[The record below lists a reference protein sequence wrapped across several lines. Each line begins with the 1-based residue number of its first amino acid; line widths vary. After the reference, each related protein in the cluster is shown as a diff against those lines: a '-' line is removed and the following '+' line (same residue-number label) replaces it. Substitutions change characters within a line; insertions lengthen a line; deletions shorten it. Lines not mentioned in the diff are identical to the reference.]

1 MARLEL
7 QHLVKRYG
15 RTTSDVAA
23 VQDLSLDVND
33 GEFVC
38 LLGPSGCGKTTT
50 LRMIGGFLQPD
61 SGDVRID
68 GVSILNQ
75 PPERRP
81 TAMVFQRYALWP
93 HMNVFDNVAFGLQVR
108 HRPRAEIRQRVE
120 STLELVGLPG
130 LARRYPGQLSGGQ
143 QQRVALARALVLEPR
158 ILLLDEPLSNLD
170 AQLRIY
176 MRTELTTIQR
186 RVGITTVFV
195 THDQEEAM
203 SIADRIAVMNVGVL
217 EQMDAPEEIYARPA
231 TLFVATFIGTM
242 NRLDAQLDSD
252 GRLRAGPFR
261 VEAPDGVVHSS
272 ATPRDSSATPV
283 DPGALPLDSSAT
295 SLVAGVRPEDV
306 LLESG
311 GDGAPA
317 RIEQVVDLGHYR
329 RVTLSTE
336 AAAGLLAFVPK
347 AEPLPSE
354 QVTVRAR
361 RVLVYAD
368 GHLAGVAEVE
378 GVGAH
383 GEVLAAVR
391 PDGARRTH
399 SGT

>member
-1 MARLEL
+1 
-7 QHLVKRYG
+7 
-15 RTTSDVAA
+15 
-23 VQDLSLDVND
+23 
-33 GEFVC
+33 
-38 LLGPSGCGKTTT
+38 T

-93 HMNVFDNVAFGLQVR
+93 HMSVFDNVAFGLQVR
-108 HRPRAEIRQRVE
+108 RRPRDEVRRRVE

-176 MRTELTTIQR
+176 MRTELTSIQR

-217 EQMDAPEEIYARPA
+217 EQMDAPEVIYARPA

-242 NRLDAQLDSD
+242 NRLEAHLAAD
-252 GRLRAGPFR
+252 GLLRAGPFR
-261 VEAPDGVVHSS
+261 VERPEGLSL
-272 ATPRDSSATPV
+272 
-283 DPGALPLDSSAT
+283 PGDAE
-295 SLVAGVRPEDV
+295 LVAGVRPEDV
-306 LLESG
+306 IVEAA
-311 GDGAPA
+311 GDGPA
-317 RIEQVVDLGHYR
+317 AQVDHVVDLGHYR

-336 AAAGLLAFVPK
+336 GASLLAFVPK
-347 AEPLPSE
+347 SEPVPTE
-354 QVTVRAR
+354 QVTLRPR

-368 GHLAGVAEVE
+368 GRLAGVVE
-378 GVGAH
+378 P
-383 GEVLAAVR
+383 EAAL
-391 PDGARRTH
+391 RTPQPLIC
-399 SGT
+399 